1 MSGPFGYDGGA
12 GDSGQQ
18 GNEGGHP
25 AWQEYLSEL
34 PQELH
39 GQVTP
44 VFEKWD
50 KGVQERFQKVH
61 SQYEP
66 WKGVI
71 NSGVDPNMAQ
81 FGINLLS
88 HLETNPKYVYDA
100 LGQYYEFNKEPQGLG
115 EQGQENQDQGQNEP
129 WRSELDELRKQN
141 QILAAHA
148 LKRQEAERQAAADKA
163 LDQEFSGLKEKYG
176 DYDELW
182 VLSRMQNGMSAEDA
196 VKQYHEWLNKTV
208 DGYKPKPL
216 IMGAGGGVLG
226 QNSDVTKMSDQQR
239 RSAALQM
246 LQAMNAQRQQ

>member
-1 MSGPFGYDGGA
+1 MSAPFGYDGG
-12 GDSGQQ
+12 GDGGQQ

-25 AWQEYLSEL
+25 AWQEYLTEL

-39 GQVTP
+39 SQVTP

-71 NSGVDPNMAQ
+71 NSGVEPTVAQ

-88 HLETNPKYVYDA
+88 QLETNPKYVYDA
-100 LGQYYEFNKEPQGLG
+100 LGQYFEFNKEQQGLG
-115 EQGQENQDQGQNEP
+115 EQGQENQDQAQTEP
-129 WRSELDELRKQN
+129 WRGELDELRKQN

-148 LKRQEAERQAAADKA
+148 LKRQEAERQAAADQA

-182 VLSRMQNGMSAEDA
+182 VLSRMQGGVSAEDA
-196 VKQYHEWLNKTV
+196 VKQYHEWLNRTV
-208 DGYKPKPL
+208 EGHKPKPL

-239 RSAALQM
+239 RNAALQM

>member
-1 MSGPFGYDGGA
+1 MSGPFGYDS
-12 GDSGQQ
+12 GDGGQQ
-18 GNEGGHP
+18 GGNEGHP

-39 GQVTP
+39 DQVTP
-44 VFEKWD
+44 IFEKWD

-71 NSGVDPNMAQ
+71 GSGVEPGMAQ

-88 HLETNPKYVYDA
+88 QLETNPQYVYDA
-100 LGQYYEFNKEPQGLG
+100 LGQYYGFGKGES
-115 EQGQENQDQGQNEP
+115 EQGQENQQGQEQTEP
-129 WRSELDELRKQN
+129 WRSEIDELRKQN
-141 QILAAHA
+141 QILASHA
-148 LKRQEAERQAAADKA
+148 LKRQEAERQAEADKA

-182 VLSRMQNGMSAEDA
+182 VLSRMGNGTSAEDA

-208 DGYKPKPL
+208 EGYKPKPL

-226 QNSDVTKMSDQQR
+226 QNTDVSKMSDQQR

>member
-1 MSGPFGYDGGA
+1 MSGPFGYDGG
-12 GDSGQQ
+12 GDGGQQ
-18 GNEGGHP
+18 GNEGHP
-25 AWQEYLSEL
+25 AWQEYLNDL

-39 GQVTP
+39 SQVTP

-61 SQYEP
+61 STYEP

-71 NSGVDPNMAQ
+71 NSGVEPTVAQ

-88 HLETNPKYVYDA
+88 QLETNPKYVYDA
-100 LGQYYEFNKEPQGLG
+100 LGQYYNFAQGEG
-115 EQGQENQDQGQNEP
+115 EQGQENPQDQEQNQP
-129 WRSELDELRKQN
+129 WRGEIDELRKQN
-141 QILAAHA
+141 QILASHA

-182 VLSRMQNGMSAEDA
+182 VLSRMGDGRTSAEDA
-196 VKQYHEWLNKTV
+196 VKQYHEWLGKMV
-208 DGYKPKPL
+208 EGHKPKPL

-226 QNSDVTKMSDQQR
+226 QGTDVSKMSEQQR
-239 RSAALQM
+239 RSAAVQM

>member
-1 MSGPFGYDGGA
+1 MSAPFGYDGGD
-12 GDSGQQ
+12 GGQQ
-18 GNEGGHP
+18 GNNEGHP
-25 AWQEYLSEL
+25 AWQEYLNEL

-44 VFEKWD
+44 IFEKWD

-66 WKGVI
+66 WKNVI
-71 NSGVDPNMAQ
+71 NSGTDPNMAQ

-88 HLETNPKYVYDA
+88 QLETNPKYVYDA
-100 LGQYYEFNKEPQGLG
+100 LGQYYDFNKAQG
-115 EQGQENQDQGQNEP
+115 EQGQENQQDQDNTEP
-129 WRSELDELRKQN
+129 WRGEIDQLRKQN
-141 QILAAHA
+141 QILASHA
-148 LKRQEAERQAAADKA
+148 LQRQEAERQQAADKA
-163 LDQEFSGLKEKYG
+163 LDAEFNGLKEKYG

-182 VLSRMQNGMSAEDA
+182 VLSRMQGGASAEDA

-208 DGYKPKPL
+208 EGHKPRPL

-239 RSAALQM
+239 RSAAVQM